1 MFKRELSVKQKSFF
15 LIFSVLIG
23 VIVLALG
30 IICYSRFFNNEEKVS
45 SLTDKESV
53 QKIKSIE
60 GGVKS
65 IEGSAVKTTKGSIKA
80 VESENKKNARVD
92 SVERVVQ

>member
-15 LIFSVLIG
+15 LTFSVLIG

-53 QKIKSIE
+53 QKIKS
-60 GGVKS
+60 V
-65 IEGSAVKTTKGSIKA
+65 EGSAVKTTKGSIKA